1 MALHLVGDNLD
12 AARGH
17 RMAEA
22 GELVQLMRGIYVDA
36 GDDADDLVMRHAV
49 RIARYLYPRAF
60 LSAASAVLLAPTR
73 DGRLYIS
80 GQRSQRTR
88 LRGLEIVQNR
98 APARPSTIDAV
109 IADGRGELPVPVS
122 SLRQRFLEAF
132 RLRSEH
138 AQSMDLAMREALA
151 ARLVQEYGDAQRAAD
166 ALWALARD
174 NEWYREGE
182 GAERFLKQQQ
192 PGGQLRNEAAFD
204 LTVAWH
210 GLPLGDLAHD
220 GTEWRWNA
228 NSAGPV
234 LPPLIRQTTP
244 GRLPPFIVSLLPEGW
259 LESVLRE
266 ASDRDVLRR
275 GKRYMSNITISERRA
290 ELAALPQDT
299 LTTRLAGFTRDGMF
313 SGHYAGPRRDAL
325 DADFTHR
332 LAQLFANRQTPRLSG
347 VQIKAPMHLT
357 ADGTLLIATHLPFT
371 HILKPA
377 GAAGFEGLPV
387 AEWIGLTLA
396 RAVGFEVPDHAL
408 AEMPDGLPVALIVE
422 RFDIRLRL
430 DDTRLLAM
438 EDLCS
443 VLALDP
449 RDKYTGTM
457 ERVARAVRALS
468 TSPGEDVTTLLCRAL
483 FAWLIGDGDM
493 HLKNMALLKTAE
505 DGAAAFRHVRIAP
518 VYDTLTTRAFPGL
531 QHDAMALK
539 VNGKS
544 QRLRRADFLALAAIA
559 DLRAGDANAAIDE
572 MLASMTAALARF
584 ALPAAVQ
591 ADAAACA
598 LTERVLQIARERV
611 RDFD

>member
-1 MALHLVGDNLD
+1 MGLYLVGDNLD
-12 AARGH
+12 ANRGY
-17 RMAEA
+17 RRAET
-22 GELVQLMRGIYVDA
+22 GELIQLMRGIYVDA
-36 GDDADDLVMRHAV
+36 GDDADDLVLRHAV

-109 IADGRGELPVPVS
+109 VADGWGELPVPVS

-166 ALWALARD
+166 ALWTLARD

-182 GAERFLKQQQ
+182 GAERFLKQQSDG
-192 PGGQLRNEAAFD
+192 PMRNEAAFD

-210 GLPLGDLAHD
+210 GLALGDLAHD

-228 NSAGPV
+228 TSAGPV
-234 LPPLIRQTTP
+234 LPPLIRQTMP

-259 LESVLRE
+259 LESVLHD

-299 LTTRLAGFTRDGMF
+299 LTTRLADFTRDGMF
-313 SGHYAGPRRDAL
+313 SGHYAGPRRDAM
-325 DADFTHR
+325 DADFAHR
-332 LAQLFANRQTPRLSG
+332 LAQLFANQQTPRLSG
-347 VQIKAPMHLT
+347 VQVKAPMHLA

-396 RAVGFEVPDHAL
+396 RGVGFEVPDHAL
-408 AEMPDGLPVALIVE
+408 VAMPDDLPAALIVE
-422 RFDIRLRL
+422 RFDIRLQL

-468 TSPGEDVTTLLCRAL
+468 TSPDEDVMTLLRRAL

-493 HLKNMALLKTAE
+493 HLKNMAMLKTAQE
-505 DGAAAFRHVRIAP
+505 GAATFRHVRLAP
-518 VYDTLTTRAFPGL
+518 VYDTLTTRVFPGL

-539 VNGKS
+539 VNGKA

-559 DLRAGDANAAIDE
+559 DLRAGDAKAAIDE
-572 MLASMTAALARF
+572 MLASMTAALDQF
-584 ALPAAVQ
+584 ALPAAIQ

-598 LTERVLQIARERV
+598 LSERVLQVTRERV

>member
-1 MALHLVGDNLD
+1 MGLYLVGENLD
-12 AARGH
+12 ANRGY
-17 RMAEA
+17 RRAET
-22 GELVQLMRGIYVDA
+22 GELIQLMRGIYVDA
-36 GDDADDLVMRHAV
+36 GDDADDLVLRHAV

-109 IADGRGELPVPVS
+109 VADGWGELPVPVS

-166 ALWALARD
+166 ALWTLARD

-182 GAERFLKQQQ
+182 GAERFLKQQSDG
-192 PGGQLRNEAAFD
+192 PMRNEAAFD

-210 GLPLGDLAHD
+210 GLALGDLAHD

-228 NSAGPV
+228 SSAGPV

-259 LESVLRE
+259 LESVLHD

-290 ELAALPQDT
+290 ELAALPQDR
-299 LTTRLAGFTRDGMF
+299 LTTRLADFTRDGMF
-313 SGHYAGPRRDAL
+313 SGHYAGPRRDAM
-325 DADFTHR
+325 DADFAHR
-332 LAQLFANRQTPRLSG
+332 LAQLFANQQTPRLSG
-347 VQIKAPMHLT
+347 VQVKAPMHLA

-396 RAVGFEVPDHAL
+396 RGVGFEVPDHAL
-408 AEMPDGLPVALIVE
+408 VAMPDDLPAALIVE
-422 RFDIRLRL
+422 RFDIRLQL

-468 TSPGEDVTTLLCRAL
+468 TSPDEDIMTLLRRAL

-493 HLKNMALLKTAE
+493 HLKNMAMLKTAQE
-505 DGAAAFRHVRIAP
+505 GAATFRHVRLAP
-518 VYDTLTTRAFPGL
+518 VYDTLTTRVFPGL

-539 VNGKS
+539 VNGKA

-559 DLRAGDANAAIDE
+559 DLRAGDAKAAIDE
-572 MLASMTAALARF
+572 MLASMTAALDQF
-584 ALPAAVQ
+584 ALPPSLQ
-591 ADAAACA
+591 ADAAALA
-598 LTERVLQIARERV
+598 LSERVLQVTRERV